1 MHRGSAALVILL
13 VVAACGGSGADT
25 TEPSQFPTGS
35 VRSWFDSLEADDMD
49 TAQQLTYQESMLI
62 VLAAENAMPTEEL
75 ATLLRRG
82 ATEES
87 AARYLAGFS
96 DALRARYGGSLAA
109 ITVDGFTQLGG
120 NYAAVAVTGDGAA
133 TIIARKSSD
142 GLWQVDLV
150 GTLGPALISQ
160 IGDLLDAAGADSDG
174 ATVRDAYR
182 INVVPALEAAA
193 AHDPENFALAAEIR
207 EILSVLGS

>member
-1 MHRGSAALVILL
+1 
-13 VVAACGGSGADT
+13 
-25 TEPSQFPTGS
+25 
-35 VRSWFDSLEADDMD
+35 MD
-49 TAQQLTYQESMLI
+49 TAQRLTYQESMLI

-82 ATEES
+82 ATEAS

-109 ITVDGFTQLGG
+109 VTVDGFTQLGG
-120 NYAAVAVTGDGAA
+120 KYAAVAVTGDGAA
-133 TIIARKSSD
+133 TIIARKSPD